1 MKTVIFSHGDKGGVG
16 KSAVAAIMVD
26 MILKHKGRCGVIDG
40 DVKTSD
46 IYNRYQDTKGADVI
60 KLQLNYAGA
69 ATVAL
74 NKLSAQVD
82 SSDAAAFIVVNCP
95 AGAGD
100 TLDELAG
107 LFNEACAMDGTRMV
121 ATYALGTKE
130 ECAGALAESLKS
142 GLMSF
147 VIPDNQMVL
156 YPLMQGEKSAF
167 PWETDP
173 AKAMY
178 KGNVGNIPAL
188 TPSFVMQAL
197 EKTKGRLSDAIGRD
211 DIGLTRFARVSVKH
225 WLADCESSLMPLLF
239 PKDKDGGDQNDAA

>member
-26 MILKHKGRCGVIDG
+26 MILKHEGQCGVIDG

-46 IYNRYQDTKGADVI
+46 IYNRYQDVGGADVI

-74 NKLSAQVD
+74 NKLSEQVD
-82 SSDAAAFIVVNCP
+82 RCDEGAFIVVNCP
-95 AGAGD
+95 AGVGD

-107 LFNEACAMDGTRMV
+107 LFSEACDMDGTRMV

-147 VIPDNQMVL
+147 VIPDNRMVL

-173 AKAMY
+173 ARDTY
-178 KGNVGNIPAL
+178 KGQVGDIPAL
-188 TPSFVMQAL
+188 TPPFVMQAL
-197 EKTKGRLSDAIGRD
+197 EKTKGRLSDAIGRN
-211 DIGLTRFARVSVKH
+211 DIGLTRFARVFIKH
-225 WLADCESSLMPLLF
+225 WLADCESQLSPLLF
-239 PKDKDGGDQNDAA
+239 PEG